1 MTQGWV
7 GFSLDSSGK
16 DPVGGG
22 LRTEGFSLVEL
33 MIVMA
38 IVAVA
43 FLIGAPMVSQYV
55 DSSRNLE
62 ARAQIIQ
69 MAKTLKD
76 WEKAKGSLPATLAEV
91 QLERN
96 DPWGNAYRYL
106 NVRTAS
112 PGAVRK
118 DKSAAPINSDFD
130 LYSLGKDGRTHL
142 QLNQPT
148 ARDDIVRARDGAF
161 IGVAEEFDP

>member
-1 MTQGWV
+1 M
-7 GFSLDSSGK
+7 
-16 DPVGGG
+16 
-22 LRTEGFSLVEL
+22 
-33 MIVMA
+33 MIIIA

-43 FLIGAPMVSQYV
+43 MVIGAPMVSNYL

-62 ARAQIIQ
+62 ARAQIGQ
-69 MAKTLKD
+69 MARALKE
-76 WEKAKGSLPATLAEV
+76 WEKARGSLPATLAEA
-91 QLERN
+91 QLERL

-112 PGAVRK
+112 PGSVRK

-130 LYSLGKDGRTHL
+130 LYSMGRDGQTHL

-148 ARDDIVRARDGAF
+148 ARDDIVRARDGGF
-161 IGVAEEFDP
+161 IGLAEEFDP